1 MTTLDL
7 HANITSAMAAEADA
21 IIGFDT
27 YPHVDC
33 YERGLEAVRLI
44 RDTAAGTVSPETAYR
59 QLPLLTGPPA
69 QCTMKQPMSGIVEK
83 LHALE
88 SRPGVLT
95 ATLSMGFP
103 FADIRDAGASVLV
116 AADGDRQ
123 LAGQCAEEF
132 ARYLWERRAELVS
145 DLVSV
150 EEAIARSRAGEG
162 KPFVLAE
169 GSDNP
174 GGGGP
179 CDGTHVLRAF
189 LEAGVSGAVDR
200 HHRRP
205 GVGRPRFPGRP
216 RQPRRPAHRRQDR
229 PPARGAGGS
238 DGARQADLRRPLPPQ
253 GADGARQVRL
263 SRPHPRRS
271 RPAASPSC

>member
-1 MTTLDL
+1 
-7 HANITSAMAAEADA
+7 
-21 IIGFDT
+21 
-27 YPHVDC
+27 
-33 YERGLEAVRLI
+33 
-44 RDTAAGTVSPETAYR
+44 
-59 QLPLLTGPPA
+59 
-69 QCTMKQPMSGIVEK
+69 MSGIVEQ

-116 AADGDRQ
+116 ATDGDRQ
-123 LAGQCAEEF
+123 LAEQCADEF
-132 ARYLWERRAELVS
+132 AGYLWERRAELVS

-189 LEAGVSGAVDR
+189 LEAGVSGAVIAIIADPESVDLAFR
-200 HHRRP
+200 AGP
-205 GVGRPRFPGRP
+205 GNRVALRIGGKTDPLP
-216 RQPRRPAHRRQDR
+216 
-229 PPARGAGGS
+229 RGAGGG
-238 DGARQADLRRPLPPQ
+238 DGARQADLRRPLRPQ
-253 GADGARQVRL
+253 GPMGRGKSGSLGRTAAVEAGRG
-263 SRPHPRRS
+263 H
-271 RPAASPSC
+271 RPADRGAGAAVRRRGAALERDLRRRTAS